1 MQSLITHDSL
11 MTLYTVGLPEVCCST
26 YTPMCQ
32 CSLHALNSNHTSLL
46 MRPNA
51 FHSSTCTCC
60 CCMIARENARHYIS
74 FVLQLKSARSME
86 RQAAQQAQQSAN
98 SLRHTSSILRT
109 PSLSGALRGMRI
121 RGGETGVEGAASA
134 AATPVP
140 EKATKSVPAHDGGC
154 FTCAFDR

>member
-1 MQSLITHDSL
+1 
-11 MTLYTVGLPEVCCST
+11 
-26 YTPMCQ
+26 
-32 CSLHALNSNHTSLL
+32 
-46 MRPNA
+46 
-51 FHSSTCTCC
+51 
-60 CCMIARENARHYIS
+60 
-74 FVLQLKSARSME
+74 ME

-121 RGGETGVEGAASA
+121 RGETGGEGATPA

-154 FTCAFDR
+154 FTFAFDR

>member
-1 MQSLITHDSL
+1 
-11 MTLYTVGLPEVCCST
+11 
-26 YTPMCQ
+26 
-32 CSLHALNSNHTSLL
+32 
-46 MRPNA
+46 
-51 FHSSTCTCC
+51 
-60 CCMIARENARHYIS
+60 MICFA
-74 FVLQLKSARSME
+74 LQLKSARSME

-121 RGGETGVEGAASA
+121 RGGETGGEGAPA

>member
-1 MQSLITHDSL
+1 MNS
-11 MTLYTVGLPEVCCST
+11 
-26 YTPMCQ
+26 CQ
-32 CSLHALNSNHTSLL
+32 AARHPIKIKVPCRASY
-46 MRPNA
+46 RPNVPCYTN
-51 FHSSTCTCC
+51 FLGMMYSSKSAKT
-60 CCMIARENARHYIS
+60 S
-74 FVLQLKSARSME
+74 FGGVKNSFALQVKSARSME

-121 RGGETGVEGAASA
+121 RGGETGAEGAAPA
-134 AATPVP
+134 PATPVP

>member
-1 MQSLITHDSL
+1 
-11 MTLYTVGLPEVCCST
+11 MTFLSQNRRFGIEKSYF
-26 YTPMCQ
+26 
-32 CSLHALNSNHTSLL
+32 A
-46 MRPNA
+46 
-51 FHSSTCTCC
+51 
-60 CCMIARENARHYIS
+60 
-74 FVLQLKSARSME
+74 LQLKSARSME

-98 SLRHTSSILRT
+98 TLRQTSSILRT

-121 RGGETGVEGAASA
+121 RGGETGGEGAAPA